1 MSLEVQLRLILH
13 LLKIKKVNTDTKLY
27 RSCFAWAKKS
37 TFLLEERIVI
47 DLETLKHVYLLIL

>member
-13 LLKIKKVNTDTKLY
+13 LLKIKKVNTVTKLY

-47 DLETLKHVYLLIL
+47 DLETLKHVY